1 MDYQPR
7 VCFHLSYFNTI
18 VEDAPVPVY
27 DYEEKINSA
36 VFPGHQGGPHNHT
49 ITALAV
55 ALRQAQT
62 PEYKEYQQQVLKN
75 CQALCKQLQSHG
87 YKIVSGGTENHLLL
101 IDLKDRE
108 IDGARVERV
117 LELASIAVNKNTVP
131 GDKSALVPGGIRVGT
146 PALTTRGFL
155 EKDFAQVADFI
166 HRGVE
171 IARQVNKNTQGK
183 KLTDF
188 NNTLQQSNNTG
199 FGIKELKDDVENF
212 SKPFEAIGFDKK
224 TMKYQ

>member
-1 MDYQPR
+1 
-7 VCFHLSYFNTI
+7 
-18 VEDAPVPVY
+18 
-27 DYEEKINSA
+27 

-55 ALRQAQT
+55 ALRQAKT
-62 PEYKEYQQQVLKN
+62 PEYIEYQKQVLKN
-75 CQALCKQLQSHG
+75 CQSLCKRLQEHG

-108 IDGARVERV
+108 IDGARVERI

-131 GDKSALVPGGIRVGT
+131 GDKSALVPGGIRIGT
-146 PALTTRGFL
+146 PALTSRGFM
-155 EKDFAQVADFI
+155 EKDFENVADFI

-171 IARQVNKNTQGK
+171 IARQVNKSAQGK
-183 KLTDF
+183 KLVDF
-188 NNTLQQSNNTG
+188 NATLTQSGKLG

-212 SKPFEAIGFDKK
+212 CKPFPAIGFDKES
-224 TMKYQ
+224 MKYP